1 MRVYEV
7 SGAGQVPTHGDGSYF
22 NTNCLH
28 PEARGKL
35 CSLLRVSEQV
45 GCVYPKAIYF
55 PIWTLYLTLKIKQ
68 RERYKS
74 GPHHRGHV
82 PACGPGLFSF

>member
-1 MRVYEV
+1 MHVYEV

-35 CSLLRVSEQV
+35 CSLPRVSEQV